1 MGQHGSKKKG
11 VCVCKCISG
20 RVLKFS
26 SDCFYFPCEKK
37 KGRGEGGAE
46 ARRKD
51 IFDWIERTLITQ
63 KNGE

>member
-26 SDCFYFPCEKK
+26 SDCFYFLSAPGSDVTVES
-37 KGRGEGGAE
+37 EDEAGGAE
-46 ARRKD
+46 
-51 IFDWIERTLITQ
+51 I
-63 KNGE
+63 